1 MERAVGTWQV
11 VDNMI
16 YILGGL
22 SLSSVIVIMRAQ
34 AIKSNT
40 DEHDGCFSEIR
51 ITATEIGDGVQRR
64 KEVAIPLLNKC
75 ERNS

>member
-40 DEHDGCFSEIR
+40 DEHHGCFLEM
-51 ITATEIGDGVQRR
+51 
-64 KEVAIPLLNKC
+64 L
-75 ERNS
+75 